1 MSAASHA
8 FGYLTQ
14 PEVRFLRGA
23 VAVIPTSAAT
33 LLTEVS
39 NTPLEPR

>member
-1 MSAASHA
+1 MR

-14 PEVRFLRGA
+14 PEVRFLRGS
-23 VAVIPTSAAT
+23 VAVIPTSASP

-39 NTPLEPR
+39 NSRLEPR